1 MIIPAGVLV
10 HRATRPLRG
19 TVAVLFV
26 SRVVVAGRVVDTLC
40 GCVSI
45 QLTLSQESVDSTD
58 PFARKCVDSTNASQ
72 ESPKE
77 VPGTVPVLFTCTVRV
92 PVPVKRP
99 GGSRDTHRHCVDSF
113 PRLATCLQDGPFG
126 SIQSCSC
133 SSCCPDHMPTVS
145 NRVALFAVFV
155 CHHLASCAVNTH
167 QRQHQRVQLPQR
179 APIGCTTTQLRGLV
193 VQSKR

>member
-1 MIIPAGVLV
+1 MLV

-99 GGSRDTHRHCVDSF
+99 GGSRDTHHVDSF

>member
-77 VPGTVPVLFTCTVRV
+77 VPRYCSRV
-92 PVPVKRP
+92 QFGYRY
-99 GGSRDTHRHCVDSF
+99 GMRLF